1 MEESDQATVRWD
13 EYAAR
18 WLRARLGYILLIIYM
33 LGLCFAIPLSVN
45 ELVKRHAE
53 KHVVVWFVAGVF
65 VYMTIPITTAGVVQH
80 LKNFSQPP
88 QQLRLIRIL
97 MMVPVYSFFSY
108 LGMILHKQTIYLDAM
123 RECYESYVIYNFM
136 MFLVTYMYEHYNVEQ
151 LLNYKAAQPQLFP
164 FQRLPPWPK
173 GKSFVIWSK
182 RGVFVYVVSK
192 PITTIIMLIAEL
204 AGHSGK
210 NEFSIGSIWMWT
222 LIIDNIAQM
231 WALYCLVIF
240 YQALKH
246 ELAGIEPLPKFLCVK
261 AVVFFSFWQGLF
273 LDCLVFLSIIKDSK
287 NEGGYTAEET
297 AETVQN
303 LLICM
308 EMFGFSIAHHIVF
321 SYKHYV
327 SEIEIP
333 PPQFLTSLSHLFD
346 FRDVRTD
353 IRTQLGVSA
362 QTIRNNYRSRH
373 TERSPLL
380 SSEHVELNTFK
391 NYNQD
396 SNENI

>member
-1 MEESDQATVRWD
+1 
-13 EYAAR
+13 
-18 WLRARLGYILLIIYM
+18 
-33 LGLCFAIPLSVN
+33 
-45 ELVKRHAE
+45 
-53 KHVVVWFVAGVF
+53 
-65 VYMTIPITTAGVVQH
+65 
-80 LKNFSQPP
+80 
-88 QQLRLIRIL
+88 
-97 MMVPVYSFFSY
+97 
-108 LGMILHKQTIYLDAM
+108 
-123 RECYESYVIYNFM
+123 
-136 MFLVTYMYEHYNVEQ
+136 
-151 LLNYKAAQPQLFP
+151 
-164 FQRLPPWPK
+164 
-173 GKSFVIWSK
+173 
-182 RGVFVYVVSK
+182 
-192 PITTIIMLIAEL
+192 
-204 AGHSGK
+204 
-210 NEFSIGSIWMWT
+210 MWT

-396 SNENI
+396 NNENI

>member
-1 MEESDQATVRWD
+1 MDGDTILRWD
-13 EYAAR
+13 QYAAR
-18 WLRARLGYILLIIYM
+18 WLRDRLGYILLIIYM
-33 LGLCFAIPLSVN
+33 MLLCVAIPLSVN

-65 VYMTIPITTAGVVQH
+65 VYMTIPITTSGVVQH

-88 QQLRLIRIL
+88 QQLRLIRII

-108 LGMILHKQTIYLDAM
+108 LGMILKKDTIYLDAM

-151 LLNYKAAQPQLFP
+151 LLEFKPAQPQLFP

-192 PITTIIMLIAEL
+192 PITTVIMLIAEL

-210 NEFSIGSIWMWT
+210 NEFRFGSIWMWT

-231 WALYCLVIF
+231 WALYCLVVF

-273 LDCLVFLSIIKDSK
+273 LDCLVLLSIIKDSEDK
-287 NEGGYTAEET
+287 VNGYTAEET

-303 LLICM
+303 MLICI

-321 SYKHYV
+321 SYKPYV
-327 SEIEIP
+327 SEIELP
-333 PPQFLTSLSHLFD
+333 PPQFLTSLSHLFN
-346 FRDVRTD
+346 FKDVRND
-353 IRTQLGVSA
+353 IRTQLGVSVH
-362 QTIRNNYRSRH
+362 NMRSRPRH
-373 TERSPLL
+373 SERTPLL
-380 SSEHVELNTFK
+380 SSEHVELDTFR
-391 NYNQD
+391 NHSQ
-396 SNENI
+396 ENGDTV